1 MTIRIEIA
9 GMEELRRAFSNL
21 DEVFDAAVADAVEDT
36 VYEIDKEVK
45 NRIARGPATGRVYE
59 KYNPRRTHQ
68 ASAPGEA
75 PSQDTGGLVN
85 SIKVNPGR
93 LSGSVY
99 SKLAYAFY
107 LEYGAK
113 LKNGKRLA
121 PRPVWRP
128 VAEKEAKEFR
138 KRIIE
143 NLKRAAR

>member
-9 GMEELRRAFSNL
+9 GIEELRRAFSNL

-36 VYEIDKEVK
+36 VYEIDGEVK
-45 NRIARGPATGRVYE
+45 RRIARGPATGAVYE

-75 PSQDTGGLVN
+75 PMTDTGRLV
-85 SIKVNPGR
+85 SSVYVDPGR
-93 LSGSVY
+93 LSATVGSR
-99 SKLAYAFY
+99 LAYAAY
-107 LEYGAK
+107 LEYGTRRMGA
-113 LKNGKRLA
+113 
-121 PRPVWRP
+121 RPVWRP

>member
-9 GMEELRRAFSNL
+9 GIEELRRAFSNL

-36 VYEIDKEVK
+36 VYEIDGEVK
-45 NRIARGPATGRVYE
+45 RRIARGPATGAVYE

-75 PSQDTGGLVN
+75 PMTDTGRLV
-85 SIKVNPGR
+85 SSVYVDPGR
-93 LSGSVY
+93 LSATVGSR
-99 SKLAYAFY
+99 LAYAAY
-107 LEYGAK
+107 LEYGTRRMGA
-113 LKNGKRLA
+113 
-121 PRPVWRP
+121 RPVWRP
-128 VAEKEAKEFR
+128 VAEKETKEFR

>member
-9 GMEELRRAFSNL
+9 GIEELRRAFSNL

-36 VYEIDKEVK
+36 VYEIDGEVK
-45 NRIARGPATGRVYE
+45 RRIARGPATGRVYE

-75 PSQDTGGLVN
+75 PMTDTGRLV
-85 SIKVNPGR
+85 SSVYVDPGR
-93 LSGSVY
+93 LSATVGSR
-99 SKLAYAFY
+99 LAYAAY
-107 LEYGAK
+107 LEYGTRRMGA
-113 LKNGKRLA
+113 
-121 PRPVWRP
+121 RPVWRP

>member
-9 GMEELRRAFSNL
+9 GIEELRRAFSNL

-36 VYEIDKEVK
+36 VYEIDEQVK

-75 PSQDTGGLVN
+75 PMTDTGRLV
-85 SIKVNPGR
+85 SSVYVDPGR
-93 LSGSVY
+93 LSATVGSR
-99 SKLAYAFY
+99 LAYAAY
-107 LEYGAK
+107 LEYGTRRMGA
-113 LKNGKRLA
+113 
-121 PRPVWRP
+121 RPVWRP

>member
-36 VYEIDKEVK
+36 VYEIDGEVK
-45 NRIARGPATGRVYE
+45 RRIARGPATGRVYE

-75 PSQDTGGLVN
+75 PITDTGRLV
-85 SIKVNPGR
+85 SSVYVDPGR
-93 LSGSVY
+93 LSATVGSR
-99 SKLAYAFY
+99 LAYAAY
-107 LEYGAK
+107 LEYGTRRMGA
-113 LKNGKRLA
+113 
-121 PRPVWRP
+121 RPVWRP

>member
-36 VYEIDKEVK
+36 VYEIDGEVK
-45 NRIARGPATGRVYE
+45 RRIARGPATGRVYE

-75 PSQDTGGLVN
+75 PMTDTGRLV
-85 SIKVNPGR
+85 SSVYVDPGR
-93 LSGSVY
+93 LSATVGSR
-99 SKLAYAFY
+99 LAYAAY
-107 LEYGAK
+107 LEYGTRRMGA
-113 LKNGKRLA
+113 
-121 PRPVWRP
+121 RPVWRP